1 MKALLLSLSLILSAL
16 PLAAQSGAAG
26 RVASEL
32 VESLAKRGSSQAAA
46 KSSAELAQLGGTKA
60 VQEILEA
67 AQREGGDALM
77 RRIAATAEQHGV
89 VALSALRGAPG
100 TVIRAV
106 DQLPQDLAANGLRAL
121 ASEPAAVSRMV
132 SEFGPAA
139 LETAARHP
147 GLAPSL
153 ASRLGTEGLDVARS
167 LSTDQAI
174 LLSRHADSLASL
186 PAAERSAFLSFI
198 RSSPARSLAW
208 IEKHPRL
215 LLAGSG
221 TAAVIA
227 ARKEIFGDGEQRG
240 FLERS
245 GAALY
250 STFQQPANLVAGGLA
265 AAVLAWASIHLWGT
279 WRHVRKRSAQR

>member
-1 MKALLLSLSLILSAL
+1 
-16 PLAAQSGAAG
+16 
-26 RVASEL
+26 
-32 VESLAKRGSSQAAA
+32 
-46 KSSAELAQLGGTKA
+46 
-60 VQEILEA
+60 
-67 AQREGGDALM
+67 
-77 RRIAATAEQHGV
+77 
-89 VALSALRGAPG
+89 
-100 TVIRAV
+100 
-106 DQLPQDLAANGLRAL
+106 
-121 ASEPAAVSRMV
+121 MV
-132 SEFGPAA
+132 SDFGPAA

-153 ASRLGTEGLDVARS
+153 ASRLGGEGLDVARS

-227 ARKEIFGDGEQRG
+227 ARKEIFGDGEHRG
-240 FLERS
+240 FLERAGS
-245 GAALY
+245 ALS

-265 AAVLAWASIHLWGT
+265 AAVLAAAALTAVALVAVALSAAALAVAALAADWNKEAVLG
-279 WRHVRKRSAQR
+279 WRYTAAQLAKLGAPSAGARPEKI